1 MYAYIKG
8 QLVAKKTDR
17 IVIETGGI
25 GYNVFYPV
33 GRISMLPSIGS
44 EVKIYTYTSV
54 REDAL
59 QLYGFGSEEEL
70 ELYKQLLAVSGIGP
84 KVALSLLSTLTPGEI
99 RVAIISGD
107 TKTLCKAPGFGKKNA
122 ERLIVDLKSKVSA
135 EDMIGFLP
143 QAEEDIAMEDGV
155 MTETVQA
162 LTALGYPVKDAR
174 AAVIKASKED
184 TADTETM
191 LKVALRYMV

>member
-33 GRISMLPSIGS
+33 GRIPLLPAIGS

-59 QLYGFGSEEEL
+59 QLYGFGSEDEL

-99 RVAIISGD
+99 RVAILSGD

-143 QAEEDIAMEDGV
+143 QAEEEPAMEDGV
-155 MTETVQA
+155 MAETVQA
-162 LTALGYPVKDAR
+162 LTALGYPVKEAR
-174 AAVIKASKED
+174 TAVMKAAKEGV
-184 TADTETM
+184 TDTESM
-191 LKVALRYMV
+191 LKAALRYMM

>member
-17 IVIETGGI
+17 VVVETGGI
-25 GYNVFYPV
+25 GYNIFYPV
-33 GRISMLPSIGS
+33 GRIQMLPALGN

-99 RVAIISGD
+99 RVAILSGD
-107 TKTLCKAPGFGKKNA
+107 TKTLCNAPGFGKKNA
-122 ERLIVDLKSKVSA
+122 ERLIVELKSKVSA
-135 EDMIGFLP
+135 EDMLTVLP
-143 QAEEDIAMEDGV
+143 HSEEDIAMEDGV
-155 MTETVQA
+155 MAETVQA

-174 AAVIKASKED
+174 AAVMKASKD
-184 TADTETM
+184 GVTDTEAM
-191 LKVALRYMV
+191 LKTALRYMV

>member
-25 GYNVFYPV
+25 GYNVFYPI
-33 GRISMLPSIGS
+33 GRIAMLPPAGS
-44 EVKIYTYTSV
+44 EVQVYTYTSV

-59 QLYGFGSEEEL
+59 QLYGFASEDEL

-107 TKTLCKAPGFGKKNA
+107 VKTLCKAPGFGKKNA
-122 ERLIVDLKSKVSA
+122 ERLIVDLKSKIST
-135 EDMIGFLP
+135 EDAIGFVP
-143 QAEEDIAMEDGV
+143 QAQEDAGMEDGV
-155 MTETVQA
+155 MAETVQA

-174 AAVIKASKED
+174 VAVMKASKEGV
-184 TADTETM
+184 TDTESM
-191 LKVALRYMV
+191 LKVALRYMM